1 MRAEKQLLLDEFQ
14 EKIGQANALVLT
26 SYKKLEPNKAAGFRN
41 DLRKQGSGMGIIRK
55 RILAKA
61 AKENG
66 FELDLDALH
75 GHIAVIFIG
84 GDPVET
90 TKSIFQFAKE
100 NDEVLTV
107 LGGRFD
113 GQLRTAADV
122 EAISKLPSRDELR
135 AQFLGLLEAPMS
147 QTLASIEA
155 LLTSVL
161 YCLENKSQEA
171 ADESQEAAE
180 TT

>member
-1 MRAEKQLLLDEFQ
+1 MRAEKQLLLDEIQ

-26 SYKKLEPNKAAGFRN
+26 SYQKLEPNTAASFRN
-41 DLRKQGSGMGIIRK
+41 DLRKQGGGVGIIRK

-61 AKENG
+61 AKASG
-66 FELDLDALH
+66 FELDLDALQ
-75 GHIAVIFIG
+75 GHIAVIFIS
-84 GDPVET
+84 GDPVGT

-100 NDEVLTV
+100 NEGILTV

-113 GQLRTAADV
+113 GKLCTAADV
-122 EAISKLPSRDELR
+122 EAISELPSRDELR

-161 YCLENKSQEA
+161 YCLENKSK
-171 ADESQEAAE
+171 EAAE